1 MDYYCKNS
9 KKVWN
14 RHKGKVTGLNVHKQ
28 HATFFN
34 KSIDATFLFPC
45 NCAKC
50 FPLEPSEMKQA
61 SSMIGKID
69 TIFSLVETRTFD
81 KMFTLIFSKVL

>member
-1 MDYYCKNS
+1 MQ
-9 KKVWN
+9 
-14 RHKGKVTGLNVHKQ
+14 KQ

-34 KSIDATFLFPC
+34 KSIDVTILSPC

-61 SSMIGKID
+61 SPKLGKFD
-69 TIFSLVETRTFD
+69 TVFSLIETRTFD
-81 KMFTLIFSKVL
+81 EMFSLIFSRVL